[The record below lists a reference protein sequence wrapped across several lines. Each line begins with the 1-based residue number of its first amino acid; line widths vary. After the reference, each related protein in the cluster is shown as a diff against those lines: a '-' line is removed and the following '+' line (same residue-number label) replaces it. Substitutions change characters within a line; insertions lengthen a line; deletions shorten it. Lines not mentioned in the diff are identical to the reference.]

1 MHFYRLHIIAVFISL
16 LCLAT
21 AMEGKVTAARSDA
34 GLIRLEK
41 KIHALLNRERAKHG
55 LAALSLDADLQG
67 IARKHSQDMARR
79 NYFSHD
85 DPEGRSFSDRYRA
98 AGFECRVRTGSALCT
113 GAENISQFYSDAS
126 LLHEGGKTVLNSS
139 AEDAIA
145 ESVVRGWMNSRNHR
159 ENILTPYFRRQ
170 GIGVALSDDGKI
182 YVTEN
187 FC

>member
-1 MHFYRLHIIAVFISL
+1 MTSASSH
-16 LCLAT
+16 
-21 AMEGKVTAARSDA
+21 A

-41 KIHALLNRERAKHG
+41 KIHALLNRERVKHG

-67 IARKHSQDMARR
+67 IARRHSQDMARR

-98 AGFECRVRTGSALCT
+98 AGFVCRVRTGSAFCT
-113 GAENISQFYSDAS
+113 GAENISQFYSDS
-126 LLHEGGKTVLNSS
+126 ILLHEGGVTVLDSS
-139 AEDAIA
+139 AEDAVA
-145 ESVVRGWMNSRNHR
+145 ESVVRGWMNSRRHR
-159 ENILTPYFRRQ
+159 ENILAPYFRRQ
-170 GIGVALSDDGKI
+170 GIGIALSDDGKV